1 MPAEPCFI
9 SGSPTIS
16 ILLHTICSEWVN
28 SEVSMYDEKTIQV
41 GRLHE
46 YLTIES
52 VLIHVILH
60 VKNIKQVFLW
70 LLISFLRS

>member
-1 MPAEPCFI
+1 
-9 SGSPTIS
+9 
-16 ILLHTICSEWVN
+16 
-28 SEVSMYDEKTIQV
+28 MYDEKTIQV